1 MTESI
6 LFAQAQGAPAWSML
20 IWLLILPLM
29 YFMLIR
35 PQQKAQKEAQEFRGK
50 LKAND
55 AVITAGG
62 IYGKIVQVEDQTVTL
77 EIAPKTRIKV
87 LRSQIVAAQPVAK
100 PAIQSVAKEATKE
113 TGEEKRGS
121 DAS

>member
-1 MTESI
+1 MTDS
-6 LFAQAQGAPAWSML
+6 LLLAQAQGGAAPWSML

-55 AVITAGG
+55 EVITAGG
-62 IYGKIVQVEDQTVTL
+62 IYGKITLVEDQAVTL

-87 LRSQIVAAQPVAK
+87 LRSQIVAAQPSAK
-100 PAIQSVAKEATKE
+100 TTASE
-113 TGEEKRGS
+113 TTEEKSGS

>member
-1 MTESI
+1 MTESF
-6 LFAQAQGAPAWSML
+6 LFAQAQGGAPAWSML

-35 PQQKAQKEAQEFRGK
+35 PQQKAQKQAQEFRGK

-55 AVITAGG
+55 EVISAGG
-62 IYGKIVQVEDQTVTL
+62 IYGKIIQVEDQSVLL
-77 EIAPKTRIKV
+77 EIAPKTRVRV
-87 LRSQIVAAQPVAK
+87 LRSQIIAAQP
-100 PAIQSVAKEATKE
+100 SAKETTNE
-113 TGEEKRGS
+113 TTEEKSGS